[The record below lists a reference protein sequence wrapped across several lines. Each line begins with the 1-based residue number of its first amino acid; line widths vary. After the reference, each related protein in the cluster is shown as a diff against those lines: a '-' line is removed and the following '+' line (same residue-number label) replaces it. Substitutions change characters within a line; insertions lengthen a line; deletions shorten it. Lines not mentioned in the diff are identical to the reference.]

1 MGRALAG
8 LGLCFAL
15 ASAAHAA
22 AGKPV
27 DLTMSWNV
35 TLDASGAVTSMKPTD
50 GLNPGIYQR
59 LEPAVRK
66 WHFTTGK
73 VKGVPVPSETTLTI
87 HVTMEPVDGFYRV
100 RLRDATTGARYAT
113 MTPPKYPDG
122 ALMSKRGG
130 AVMLLVHYDA
140 AGSVTEAKI
149 IDGGVPKPGNDIERA
164 AIAAVKHWTFTPE
177 SVGGH
182 AIAGSARV
190 PLCFSARPG
199 TENAC
204 RWQIDKSEVS
214 LDTKVPLAM
223 NPAVRLETEV
233 AGQVL

>member
-1 MGRALAG
+1 MSRALAVFG
-8 LGLCFAL
+8 LLFVW
-15 ASAAHAA
+15 ASASHAA

-27 DLTMSWNV
+27 DLTMSWSV
-35 TLDASGAVTSMKPTD
+35 ALDAKGSITSLTPTQTT
-50 GLNPGIYQR
+50 NPGLYQR
-59 LEPAVRK
+59 LAPAIRT

-73 VKGVPVPSETTLTI
+73 VKGVSVPSETTLTI
-87 HVTMEPVDGFYRV
+87 HVTLEPVDGFYRV

-130 AVMLLVHYDA
+130 AVMLQVHYDA
-140 AGSVTEAKI
+140 AGSVTEAKLV
-149 IDGGVPKPGNDIERA
+149 DGGVPKPGNDIERA

-190 PLCFSARPG
+190 PLCFSARPE
-199 TENAC
+199 TENTC

-223 NPAVRLETEV
+223 NPAVRLETDV
-233 AGQVL
+233 AGSTL